1 MVHVV
6 SSQESIPM
14 TSNSVTFCHFHRLM
28 LFFSNLSNESKC
40 VYLRATPFSP
50 LKRKFPC
57 LFNLVLLYSIHC

>member
-14 TSNSVTFCHFHRLM
+14 TSNSVTFCHSHSLM

-40 VYLRATPFSP
+40 VYSRATPFSP
-50 LKRKFPC
+50 LK
-57 LFNLVLLYSIHC
+57 